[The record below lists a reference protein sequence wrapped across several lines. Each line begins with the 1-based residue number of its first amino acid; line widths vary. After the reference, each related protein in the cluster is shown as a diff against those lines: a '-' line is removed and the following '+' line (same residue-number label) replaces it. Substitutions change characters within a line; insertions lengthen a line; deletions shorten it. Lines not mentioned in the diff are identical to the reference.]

1 MYSEKVRIKMK
12 IWLTIA
18 GIGITALC
26 ALEAVLWLKDH
37 NKQNAEK
44 LFDEFSEGLRDKR
57 KSNA

>member
-1 MYSEKVRIKMK
+1 MK

-26 ALEAVLWLKDH
+26 ALETILWLKDH